1 MSINYINR
9 SVLKGFNSGISK
21 EAAPIAQMVSTMVNA
36 GKRMLGRAAPSI
48 QSNTKKMP
56 LNMNLKTK
64 RPLAAAPYQPAA
76 PVPTPASTPKPASSV
91 APKNKPIRNKVIL
104 GDLGAGKPTAK
115 PISTQP
121 AASPSQA
128 LAPAAPKPSLR
139 SVGGEPIVATPVQA
153 VRGQG
158 PSRTTQYEPIPK
170 AAPESAWGKVKRE
183 LKWAI
188 PVTGVVGL
196 GTVAYAGLKT
206 PQPLSQGMDQ
216 QRTYY

>member
-1 MSINYINR
+1 
-9 SVLKGFNSGISK
+9 
-21 EAAPIAQMVSTMVNA
+21 
-36 GKRMLGRAAPSI
+36 MLGRAAS
-48 QSNTKKMP
+48 STKKIP

-76 PVPTPASTPKPASSV
+76 PVPTPASTSKPASSV
-91 APKNKPIRNKVIL
+91 APKNKPPRKIEIL
-104 GDLGAGKPTAK
+104 GNLGAGKPTAK

-128 LAPAAPKPSLR
+128 LAPAVPKPSLR

-153 VRGQG
+153 VKGQG

-188 PVTGVVGL
+188 PVTGMVGL
-196 GTVAYAGLKT
+196 GTVGYAGLKA